1 VTTRHRS
8 LSLRLGL
15 TLGLLVSLLWLAA
28 AGGALF
34 VIRQEMDELFD
45 NSLRETAQRIL
56 PLAVTG
62 VMNRDTGGQLRVPM
76 VDDSEEALTYLLRDS
91 TGAILLRSHDVRDG
105 VFPPVPA
112 TGFRTVGGFRLY
124 GVSTMRGRYTLEI
137 SEPLEQRNEALWG
150 AGLLLLI
157 PLAGAIPVVVLLAWL
172 LIRRMMRPLARL
184 DRLVEARK
192 ATDTSPLPSLGMPSE
207 IMPLVDAFNRLLG
220 RVAAAVEVERS
231 FVANSAHEL
240 RTPLAGALAQTQRLI
255 AETGDNAIAGRGTEI
270 EGALK
275 RLIRLSEKLLQL
287 SRAEAGQLLGD
298 ATDLAPVVPMV
309 LRETADMSA
318 HDRVRVSIGDGML
331 VSTLDPD
338 AFGIVLRNLIEN
350 ALLHGDPDAPILIA
364 AAAPGELCVRN
375 GGPVVAAEALGRL
388 TDRFERA
395 GASASGSGL
404 GLAIVSMIVTRAGGR
419 LSLTSPI
426 PGQTDGFEAR
436 ITLPQGR

>member
-1 VTTRHRS
+1 MTRHRS

-15 TLGLLVSLLWLAA
+15 TLGVLVSLSWLAVA
-28 AGGALF
+28 LGALF
-34 VIRQEMDELFD
+34 VIRQELNEVFD

-62 VMNRDTGGQLRVPM
+62 VVNSDTVGQVRVPL
-76 VDDSEEALTYLLRDS
+76 VDDNEEALTYQLRNA
-91 TGAILLRSHDVRDG
+91 TGAVVLRSHDVRDE
-105 VFPPVPA
+105 VFPLLPA
-112 TGFRTVGGFRLY
+112 TGFHTVNGYRLY
-124 GVSTMRGRYTLEI
+124 GVSTMQGRYTLEI
-137 SEPLEQRNEALWG
+137 AESLGQRNEALWD
-150 AGLLLLI
+150 AGLLLLT
-157 PLAGAIPVVVLLAWL
+157 PLAGAIPVTALLAWL
-172 LIRRMMRPLARL
+172 LLRRMMRPLARIS
-184 DRLVEARK
+184 RLVEARK
-192 ATDTSPLPSLGMPSE
+192 ATDTSPLPSLGTPSE
-207 IMPLVDAFNRLLG
+207 IMPLVEAFNRLLG
-220 RVAAAVEVERS
+220 RVAAAIEIERS

-255 AETGDNAIAGRGTEI
+255 AETGDRAIAGRGAEI

-309 LRETADMSA
+309 LREAADMSA

-350 ALLHGDPDAPILIA
+350 ALLHGDPEAPILIA
-364 AAAPGELCVRN
+364 ATAPGELCVRN
-375 GGPVVAAEALGRL
+375 GGPVVAARALDHL

-395 GASASGSGL
+395 GATASGSGL
-404 GLAIVSMIVTRAGGR
+404 GLAIVSMILTRAGGR
-419 LSLTSPI
+419 LSLASPI

-436 ITLPQGR
+436 IILPQRR

>member
-1 VTTRHRS
+1 MTRHRS

-15 TLGLLVSLLWLAA
+15 TLGVLVSLLWLAA
-28 AGGALF
+28 AGAALF
-34 VIRQEMDELFD
+34 VIRQEMDEVFD

-62 VMNRDTGGQLRVPM
+62 VMNRDTAGQMRVPM
-76 VDDSEEALTYLLRDS
+76 VDSSEEALTYLLRDAD
-91 TGAILLRSHDVRDG
+91 GAVLLRSHDVREG
-105 VFPPVPA
+105 IFPPRPA
-112 TGFRTVGGFRLY
+112 TGFRTVGGYRLY
-124 GVSTMRGRYTLEI
+124 GVSTMHGRYTLEI
-137 SEPLEQRNEALWG
+137 SEPLEQRNEALWD
-150 AGLLLLI
+150 AGVLLLI
-157 PLAGAIPVVVLLAWL
+157 PLAGAIPVSVLLAWL

-184 DRLVEARK
+184 NRLVEKRK

-207 IMPLVDAFNRLLG
+207 VMPLVNAFNRLLG
-220 RVAAAVEVERS
+220 RVAAAIEVERS

-255 AETGDNAIAGRGTEI
+255 AETRDPATAERGGEI

-298 ATDLAPVVPMV
+298 TTDLAPIVPMV
-309 LRETADMSA
+309 VRETADVSA

-331 VSTLDPD
+331 VSPLDPD

-375 GGPVVAAEALGRL
+375 GGPVVAAEALDRL

-395 GASASGSGL
+395 GATASGSGL
-404 GLAIVSMIVTRAGGR
+404 GLAIVSTILTRAGGR
-419 LSLTSPI
+419 LSLASPI

-436 ITLPQGR
+436 VTLP